1 MRYHKEINLEEKI
14 YKPYLDRYLRRL
26 GFDSDNAFKEYIKK
40 NDIDI
45 NAIKKKLCVE
55 LMWSQLIYKKFV
67 KNVKIDESKIRSELL
82 KNNKQN
88 EYLLSEIVFNIQ
100 KKDELNKKLNLI
112 LDDIKTNGFEKAAFE
127 HSISDSS
134 KNGGKIGWIK
144 ETSLSPKINNLLK
157 EIKIYQITKPIQI
170 PGGFL
175 IIKINNVRIIENN
188 SDIEKELKESVL
200 KRTNKQL
207 DQFSNIYLNKIKKN
221 ISIDE
226 L

>member
-1 MRYHKEINLEEKI
+1 M
-14 YKPYLDRYLRRL
+14 
-26 GFDSDNAFKEYIKK
+26 
-40 NDIDI
+40 
-45 NAIKKKLCVE
+45 
-55 LMWSQLIYKKFV
+55 
-67 KNVKIDESKIRSELL
+67 
-82 KNNKQN
+82 
-88 EYLLSEIVFNIQ
+88 
-100 KKDELNKKLNLI
+100 
-112 LDDIKTNGFEKAAFE
+112 
-127 HSISDSS
+127 
-134 KNGGKIGWIK
+134 
-144 ETSLSPKINNLLK
+144 K